1 MHNQCHMHYS
11 RAASFIHN
19 AAGQPVGTRR
29 HPARSAGGLGAGA
42 GSGAGAWGGVTQNGT
57 VQPAAGGPSRA
68 RAANSQALRCGEIDG
83 AAAQP
88 HCAGRGHA
96 PLKLTC
102 TRPPSRVRLRHAA
115 PAAEFHSLQGAL
127 SRAKRLREE
136 LRLTKGRSAW
146 QPTKPSAPRSL

>member
-1 MHNQCHMHYS
+1 MSHALFTSCLIHTQCSWPACWHQTTS
-11 RAASFIHN
+11 CAERGRAGLVRA
-19 AAGQPVGTRR
+19 Q
-29 HPARSAGGLGAGA
+29 ARARARV
-42 GSGAGAWGGVTQNGT
+42 GGVTQNGT

>member
-1 MHNQCHMHYS
+1 MHYS

-29 HPARSAGGLGAGA
+29 HPARSAGGQAWCGRRLGRGRV
-42 GSGAGAWGGVTQNGT
+42 WGGDPKWHT

-102 TRPPSRVRLRHAA
+102 TRPPSRVRPRHAA

-136 LRLTKGRSAW
+136 LRLTEGRNAW
-146 QPTKPSAPRSL
+146 QPTKPSAPWSL